1 MSLSPGGVPKGAPT
15 AQPASDPRIPVIL
28 RMQRGAG
35 WFLTIALLSGV
46 NTLLQAFD
54 AKIRFIFGLGIT
66 QVVDAIAHRSAQS
79 GMIMMVVV
87 DGLFIVM
94 LVLCSRW
101 ARAGSQGA
109 FLGGMIAYALDGVLL
124 LLFNMWLDAA
134 VHAYALWRIWE
145 GYSASRE
152 LVQMQQSQQ
161 PGLSQ
166 PNLP

>member
-1 MSLSPGGVPKGAPT
+1 MSLSPGGTPVAVSLPS
-15 AQPASDPRIPVIL
+15 ASMDPRMPIIL
-28 RMQRGAG
+28 RMRRGAG

-46 NTLLQAFD
+46 NSVLQIFD

-66 QVVDAIAHRSAQS
+66 QVVDAMARGMGQS
-79 GMIMMVVV
+79 GTLVIVVV

-94 LVLCSRW
+94 LILCSRW
-101 ARAGSQGA
+101 AKTGSQGA

-124 LLFNMWLDAA
+124 LLFSMWLDAA
-134 VHAYALWRIWE
+134 VHAYALWMIWQ

-152 LVQMQQSQQ
+152 LSQIEQAAQ

-166 PNLP
+166 PRLP